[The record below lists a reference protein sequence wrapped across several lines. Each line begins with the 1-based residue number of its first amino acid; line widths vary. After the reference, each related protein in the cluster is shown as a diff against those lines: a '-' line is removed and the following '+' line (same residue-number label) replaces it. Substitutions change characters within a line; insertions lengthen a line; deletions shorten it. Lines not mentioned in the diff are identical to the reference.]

1 MNILFLL
8 KYYKVG
14 GVETVT
20 HVLANKF
27 QENGHKCIIYCLSD
41 DVCGNEIYP
50 YLNNAIKVV
59 FNDENDVNNLRK
71 ILINNRIDVVIN
83 QSGHLKES
91 IFILRKASKRLNIK
105 VISVYHNMP
114 GVRSDNR
121 NEGVIKRFKKTLQR
135 IKAIHQMRYVYEGSE
150 HYVLLSPSFVEIFK
164 SYTHLHSVRKLKV
177 IPNPLTIYPTGCY
190 NQNEIKNK
198 ELIYVGRL
206 DYNQKKIHRII
217 DIWSIIESRFPEWK
231 LTIVGD
237 GPEKSVVEKQ
247 VELLGM
253 KNVSFEGFKNPEPY
267 YERAAIL
274 LLTSEYE
281 GFPLVI
287 AEAMSFGVVPV
298 VYGSYSAVY
307 DIIENER
314 NGFIIPYSPVF
325 DTSKMADKL
334 MNLMSSEILLN
345 RVSREARKNS
355 SRYSSDIIYGQ
366 WMHLCNN

>member
-20 HVLANKF
+20 HALANKF

-41 DVCGNEIYP
+41 NGCDNEIYP
-50 YLNNAIKVV
+50 YLNAAIKVV
-59 FNDENDVNNLRK
+59 FSDNKNVENLRTVLVNNH
-71 ILINNRIDVVIN
+71 IDVVIN

-91 IFILRKASKRLNIK
+91 IFILRKASKKLDIK

-121 NEGVIKRFKKTLQR
+121 KESIIKRFKKTLQR
-135 IKAIHQMRYVYEGSE
+135 IKAIYQMRYVYEGSQ

-177 IPNPLTIYPTGCY
+177 IPNPLTIYSTNCHDQY
-190 NQNEIKNK
+190 EIKNK

-206 DYNQKKIHRII
+206 DYNQKRVHRII
-217 DIWSIIESRFPEWK
+217 DIWSIIESKFPEWK

-247 VELLGM
+247 VKLLGM

-267 YERAAIL
+267 YERATIL

-307 DIIENER
+307 DIIEDEK
-314 NGFIIPYSPVF
+314 NGFIIPYSSVF
-325 DTSKMADKL
+325 NTSKMADKL
-334 MNLMSSEILLN
+334 MNLMSSEALLKK
-345 RVSREARKNS
+345 VSREARKNS
-355 SRYSSDIIYGQ
+355 IRYSSDIIYGQ
-366 WMHLCNN
+366 WMDLCNS